1 MHFLSL
7 PLSPPLPN
15 LPPRRRRFT
24 SVNPLSPLP
33 PSTINSSHLRRAI
46 SPFERKRVPG
56 GPREKKR
63 KKWRATLFCTMWPK
77 KNQPNVSQGSVRE
90 KSPLG
95 KQSSGKIYFLLF
107 KRFFRPP
114 SPPSLLLLT
123 QSCLLKKHAPGLTYA
138 GRTDTEAAWEKKGKR
153 GKKERKKYSLPP
165 PFTLGRRPIVHA
177 YFKKKVSEV
186 VESSFFSTAP

>member
-33 PSTINSSHLRRAI
+33 PSPINSSHLRRAI
-46 SPFERKRVPG
+46 SPFERKRVSG

-63 KKWRATLFCTMWPK
+63 KKWRATLFLQNVAK
-77 KNQPNVSQGSVRE
+77 KNQPNVSRGSVRE

-95 KQSSGKIYFLLF
+95 KQSSGKIYFPLF

-114 SPPSLLLLT
+114 PPSLLLLLT
-123 QSCLLKKHAPGLTYA
+123 QTSLLKKHAPGVDIRRSDGHRSGL
-138 GRTDTEAAWEKKGKR
+138 GKKGKT
-153 GKKERKKYSLPP
+153 RKKGTEKV
-165 PFTLGRRPIVHA
+165 FTSTPIHLGQA
-177 YFKKKVSEV
+177 AD
-186 VESSFFSTAP
+186 SSRIFQEKSF